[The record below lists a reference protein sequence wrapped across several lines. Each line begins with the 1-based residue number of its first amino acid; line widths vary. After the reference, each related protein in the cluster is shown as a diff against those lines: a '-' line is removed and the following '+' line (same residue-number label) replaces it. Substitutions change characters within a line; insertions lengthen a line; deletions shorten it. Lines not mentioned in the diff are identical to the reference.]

1 MITLPQI
8 QAMKGQRKIS
18 MITCYDSWSARIV
31 NNGPIDMILV
41 GDSAAMVMH
50 GHDSTIPATI
60 DMMVLHTSAVRRG
73 AGDKFIVSDMPFLS
87 YRKGLT
93 HAVEAAG
100 KLMQAGANAIKL
112 EGVEGH
118 EEIVKHLVQS
128 GIPVM
133 GHLGLTPQS
142 VHQLGGNKVQGQ
154 NNGQARQIK
163 SDALKL
169 QELGCFSLVLECVPA
184 ELGKAISAELTIPT
198 IGIGAGVDTDGQVL
212 VMQDMLGMSSEF
224 KPRFLRQFLD
234 GEKILGEA
242 FAQYDSEVKACTFP
256 AEKESYR

>member
-1 MITLPQI
+1 
-8 QAMKGQRKIS
+8 MKGQRKIS